1 MGRKR
6 WAGIVLGLLLAG
18 LASGETLAGTIDFE
32 SVTAGTVSSP
42 VTYTELVFTDL
53 KIQYLASDP
62 ADSKFDVVTIP
73 DAISPW
79 VVSNV
84 LYRNEANSY
93 SSDPFL
99 VTFLNGTTDS
109 FAIGVADYG
118 YDNDEPRLVA
128 YDAAW
133 NVLDTDQATLPG
145 YIDPITGKTAPNP
158 GGVYLTVAATGIK
171 YVKFW
176 DQGDYPGSVFWDG
189 LAYSSNITPFSV
201 VPLPAAGWM
210 GLATLGLLGGLRR
223 FRRRNR

>member
-128 YDAAW
+128 YD
-133 NVLDTDQATLPG
+133 
-145 YIDPITGKTAPNP
+145 
-158 GGVYLTVAATGIK
+158 
-171 YVKFW
+171 
-176 DQGDYPGSVFWDG
+176 
-189 LAYSSNITPFSV
+189 
-201 VPLPAAGWM
+201 
-210 GLATLGLLGGLRR
+210 
-223 FRRRNR
+223 

>member
-1 MGRKR
+1 
-6 WAGIVLGLLLAG
+6 LGLLLAG

-32 SVTAGTVSSP
+32 DVTAGTVLSP

-53 KIQYLASDP
+53 KIEYLATDP
-62 ADSKFDVVTIP
+62 ADSIFNVVKIP

-84 LYRNEANSY
+84 LYRNAANENST
-93 SSDPFL
+93 DPFL
-99 VTFLNGTTDS
+99 VTFLTGTTDS
-109 FAIGVADYG
+109 FSIGVADYG
-118 YDNDEPRLVA
+118 YDKDEPRLVA

-133 NVLDTDQATLPG
+133 NVLDTDQDTLPA
-145 YIDPITGKTAPNP
+145 YIDPTTGKAAPNP

-176 DQGDYPGSVFWDG
+176 DQGDYAGSVFWDG
-189 LAYSSNITPFSV
+189 VSYSNRITPFNV